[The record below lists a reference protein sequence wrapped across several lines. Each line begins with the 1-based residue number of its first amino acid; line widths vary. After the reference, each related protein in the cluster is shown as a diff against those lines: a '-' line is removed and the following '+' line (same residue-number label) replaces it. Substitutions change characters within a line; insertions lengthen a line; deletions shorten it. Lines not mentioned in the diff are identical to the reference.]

1 MKELK
6 TRSLNELRQTKDAHY
21 VVPKVNK
28 KNRAEEALQAFIQK
42 NDHNVIG
49 LQLKE
54 FIEFLDAH
62 NYKIYKR

>member
-1 MKELK
+1 MKEIK

-21 VVPKVNK
+21 VVPKVGK
-28 KNRAEEALQAFIQK
+28 KNRAEEALKAFIQK
-42 NDHNVIG
+42 SDDTVIG

-54 FIEFLDAH
+54 FIDFLDAH